1 MLDYK
6 NIIIKR
12 YTLNLSFKELAEEFG
27 ASKSGVNDF
36 IRAFEKCD
44 KLSYPLPEGITN
56 YAISELVYGH
66 VPGSNNRSSEY
77 EQPDFE
83 WVFRQMNER
92 KNMTLTYLWNRYQK
106 DCRAKEAKP
115 YQYRKCEKEGARFY
129 QYSQY
134 CELYNKWCEE
144 NYETL
149 HIPAVIGQ
157 KMEVDFAGKTFE
169 LIDKISGEITSIVV
183 FVAVLP
189 YSQYIYAEGMSSTRE
204 PQWIDVNNHALK
216 YFGGVPAIV
225 VCDNCK
231 QAVLTNRDW
240 IDPDLN
246 KDYAEWADH
255 NHTVILPAKVRKPR
269 YKSSV
274 ENAVGILEKGFFH
287 DLEDNCYFSLEQFNR
302 DLWKKLDALNHEN
315 FKKKDYSR
323 YDKWEEERH
332 ELMPLPSMQYQYME
346 RKTAKVSGDFH
357 VRFDNAYYSVDKA
370 FLHKSVMIA
379 ATADTVNIYSLMG
392 DLIVSWRRASHRGE
406 WLTDPRHLPDSYKQ
420 MSEWNA
426 EYFTRKAMTVGPNTV
441 KVIERIL
448 KSREHEVQTYRLC
461 LGVLNFVKKYSKL
474 ALENC
479 CKLALDTN
487 HVTYTFI
494 KNSIAAVADEIG
506 TAGYN
511 TRLNEER
518 NKGGFVMS
526 SHAGDIDRLLSK
538 SSKLAEREVD
548 HE

>member
-12 YTLNLSFKELAEEFG
+12 YALNLSFKELAEEFG

-66 VPGSNNRSSEY
+66 VPGSNSRSSEY

-106 DCRAKEAKP
+106 DCRAKETKP
-115 YQYRKCEKEGARFY
+115 YQYRQF
-129 QYSQY
+129 

-157 KMEVDFAGKTFE
+157 KMEVDFAGKTFK

-189 YSQYIYAEGMSSTRE
+189 YSQYIYAEGMISTRE

-246 KDYAEWADH
+246 KDYAEWAEH
-255 NHTVILPAKVRKPR
+255 NHTVILPAKVRKPK

-302 DLWKKLDALNHEN
+302 DLWKKLDELNRED

-323 YDKWEEERH
+323 YDKWNEEQH
-332 ELMPLPSMQYQYME
+332 ELMPLPSLQYQYME

-461 LGVLNFVKKYSKL
+461 LGVLNFMKKYSKL
-474 ALENC
+474 ALEDC

-511 TRLNEER
+511 TKLNEER
-518 NKGGFVMS
+518 NKGGFVMD